1 MRPMGLSSTT
11 AARVVIGVGM
21 DAHAERSSV
30 GESGVVVVFVVVR
43 LVERL
48 VVWLV
53 VWSVVEWA
61 AAEVGAVMSTSRP
74 LGLDRTP

>member
-1 MRPMGLSSTT
+1 MKPMGLLSTT

-43 LVERL
+43 VVERS
-48 VVWLV
+48 V